1 MSEPEEIQVPV
12 QFIRDDEFE
21 AKDWPE
27 YDVPISPECSEEDF
41 QKEFCDVIN
50 ELENVLLIE
59 GWKRGLMRPHDD
71 YEIAMESWRPHRSL
85 DFSIISDRILT
96 PHFLPLL
103 AGFLRTLHNRWML
116 HISDERWTPE
126 SGCAID
132 FKIVVEPDM
141 IWVTCENPDILPKLG
156 I

>member
-1 MSEPEEIQVPV
+1 MLGSHHPDLISSKPDTNMSARLKKARQRVSEPEEIQVPV

-59 GWKRGLMRPHDD
+59 GWTVSYTHLTLPTKR
-71 YEIAMESWRPHRSL
+71 
-85 DFSIISDRILT
+85 
-96 PHFLPLL
+96 
-103 AGFLRTLHNRWML
+103 
-116 HISDERWTPE
+116 
-126 SGCAID
+126 
-132 FKIVVEPDM
+132 IV
-141 IWVTCENPDILPKLG
+141 
-156 I
+156 